1 MTKIYEGSGLYT
13 IHLSS
18 GKTLELT
25 DDEIKEII
33 EDDTDKIQKA
43 KEAIDAVTNLL
54 EDILEERE

>member
-1 MTKIYEGSGLYT
+1 MTKIYEGAGLYT

-43 KEAIDAVTNLL
+43 KEAIDAATNLL